1 MPLVPSPTDAATPEA
16 ARLRLQ
22 ILEAQ
27 AGCRDSFRAVLEWV
41 ATRIRAAHPGGDA
54 AAEDRVQAALL
65 LLNRLRHTYQPDR
78 CPIRWLDA
86 IIGFAAGDVR
96 QAHRTGRAPL
106 PALHRSIFKPG
117 GDARRPGT

>member
-1 MPLVPSPTDAATPEA
+1 MPLVPPPTAAAATPEA

-41 ATRIRAAHPGGDA
+41 AIRARAAHSGGDT
-54 AAEDRVQAALL
+54 AAEECVQAALL

-78 CPIRWLDA
+78 CPIRWLNA

-96 QAHRTGRAPL
+96 QAPLMGRAPS
-106 PALHRSIFKPG
+106 PAL
-117 GDARRPGT
+117 D